1 MLRTG
6 KLSNQQLDEIIFKKL
21 NNSRAE
27 TVTGPGVGRDC
38 AIADLQDNY
47 LVISA
52 DPITGTQKGIGKLC
66 VNVCCND
73 VAAAGGEPIAM
84 LITMLIPESA
94 EIEQIESIVDD
105 VITACENCH
114 IDLIGGHTEVSCAV
128 NRFVLSGV
136 CIGKKRKTPF
146 KKVMPGYQLIMSKH
160 AGLEGIGIIAAEKEQ
175 ELSIILTLEQLDRAK
190 EYLNDTS
197 VIKEG
202 IIGNAC
208 GAVLM
213 HDATEGGVLGG
224 AWEMADN
231 AKLGIKIFK
240 EAIPVRRETALICDH
255 FKIDALR
262 LISSGVMLFAVE
274 ESEKLLLELKKENIE
289 GCVIGEFTND
299 KMIIIENEVVS
310 ELTPPVSD
318 ELYKVIQ

>member
-1 MLRTG
+1 MRTG

-21 NNSRAE
+21 NNRRAE

-38 AIADLQDNY
+38 AIADLKDNY

-94 EIEQIESIVDD
+94 EIGQVESIVDD
-105 VITACENCH
+105 VITTCENCH

-146 KKVMPGYQLIMSKH
+146 KKVLPGYQLVMSKH
-160 AGLEGIGIIAAEKEQ
+160 AGLEGIGIIATEKEQ
-175 ELSIILTLEQLDRAK
+175 ELSRILTPEQLDRAK
-190 EYLNDTS
+190 DFLNNTS

-231 AKLGIKIFK
+231 AKLGIKIFQDVILVSK
-240 EAIPVRRETALICDH
+240 ETTLICEH
-255 FKIDALR
+255 FKIDALH
-262 LISSGVMLFAVE
+262 LISSGVMLFAVK
-274 ESEKLLLELKKENIE
+274 ESGKLLSELKKENIE
-289 GCVIGEFTND
+289 GRVIGEFTNAE
-299 KMIIIENEVVS
+299 MIIIDNEMVS
-310 ELTPPVSD
+310 ELTPPLSD
-318 ELYKVIQ
+318 ELYKIIQ